1 MDGIDLKNFCG
12 GALQEKVNEA
22 AKQVFNNLEGK
33 EGNQYQHFFQPE

>member
-22 AKQVFNNLEGK
+22 AKQVLTTWKIRILPGR
-33 EGNQYQHFFQPE
+33 